1 MAFDFS
7 QTRTHVEVTST
18 PANVAL
24 GLPDGSHVLY
34 VRSGPAALWARR
46 ATAPTDPNDFII
58 APGKTFVPFGTGPDS
73 PPLWVRS
80 DPAAAGGETVRVL
93 VASR

>member
-7 QTRTHVEVTST
+7 QTRNHVEVTST

-24 GLPDGSHVLY
+24 GLPDGPHMLY
-34 VRSGPAALWARR
+34 VRTGPSVLWARR
-46 ATAPTDPNDFII
+46 AVAPTDQNDYIV
-58 APGKTFVPFGTGPDS
+58 APSRTFVPFATGTDS

-80 DPAAAGGETVRVL
+80 NPDVTGGETVRVL